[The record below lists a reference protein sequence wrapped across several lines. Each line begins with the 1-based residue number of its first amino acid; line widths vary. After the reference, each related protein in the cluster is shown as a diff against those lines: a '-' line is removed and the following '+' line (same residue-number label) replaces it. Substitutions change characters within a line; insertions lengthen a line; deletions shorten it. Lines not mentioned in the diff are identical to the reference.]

1 MAAKPKPFLRSSSLG
16 NMFKK
21 KHAPGYQPWDE
32 EDTLMTDEPP
42 ARPLLSPSSS
52 SAGGVVQEESAGSVG
67 VELSRNLR
75 QGVTLVESFYLGAYD
90 MQGRTIRGRGCID
103 APAGELWQQ
112 TQENGT
118 RKRHRSVP
126 AKRDAFRPLYVKL
139 VAGTDELEMR
149 DVYSEQ
155 KITSFPYAQ
164 ISFVGTHPKYDRL
177 FAFIAHES
185 GKKGPSCYAFKC
197 EDKLSA
203 CNTAQQ
209 LDGVFHQRCREL
221 YAQAT
226 SKSNVSTVAVQ

>member
-1 MAAKPKPFLRSSSLG
+1 MATKPKPFLRSSSLG

-32 EDTLMTDEPP
+32 EDALIVDEPP
-42 ARPLLSPSSS
+42 ARPLLSPSSHTD
-52 SAGGVVQEESAGSVG
+52 GGVVQKENAGSAG
-67 VELSRNLR
+67 EDLSRNLR
-75 QGVTLVESFYLGAYD
+75 QGVILVESFYLGAYD
-90 MQGRTIRGRGCID
+90 MQGRVIRGRGCID

-112 TQENGT
+112 TQEDAN
-118 RKRHRSVP
+118 RKRRRSVP
-126 AKRDAFRPLYVKL
+126 PKRDAFRPRYVKL

-149 DVYSEQ
+149 DVYSEE

-185 GKKGPSCYAFKC
+185 GKKGPFCYAFKC

-226 SKSNVSTVAVQ
+226 AKSTVSTVAVQ